1 MQLRT
6 RPARLGASLLSVVV
20 AVLAFAVPS
29 RGPGTVPVG
38 QILAAPQRAVTGGGD
53 TAHSDRAG
61 PRAPDLPRVV
71 HATAAH
77 PHHGHIPHPPYPGT
91 TAADRAPHR
100 SAGGPVAHPPGPAWT
115 RQHAD
120 TGPRPRGPPPRMSSN
135 DTVQDVA

>member
-6 RPARLGASLLSVVV
+6 RPARLTASLLSVVV

-29 RGPGTVPVG
+29 RGPGAVPVV
-38 QILAAPQRAVTGGGD
+38 QVLTASQQAVTGGTD
-53 TAHSDRAG
+53 PAHGDRAG

-77 PHHGHIPHPPYPGT
+77 PHHAHIPHPPYPGT

-100 SAGGPVAHPPGPAWT
+100 SVGGPLAYPPGAAGA

-120 TGPRPRGPPPRMSSN
+120 TGPRPRGPPPRMSN
-135 DTVQDVA
+135 DTVQDAA